1 MSRARQSSSSS
12 ATEDHSRPPALAEVG
27 AWQLADGV
35 LFSVLS
41 SLVLWSIIITSLYHA
56 LS

>member
-1 MSRARQSSSSS
+1 VSRAHPTSPSR
-12 ATEDHSRPPALAEVG
+12 ATETPPRAPALADDG
-27 AWQLADGV
+27 AWQLADGI

-41 SLVLWSIIITSLYHA
+41 SLVLWSIIFTSVYRV

>member
-1 MSRARQSSSSS
+1 MSRARPTPKSS
-12 ATEDHSRPPALAEVG
+12 AIEAPPGPPASAENG
-27 AWQLADGV
+27 AWQLPDGI

-41 SLVLWSIIITSLYHA
+41 SLVLWSLIFTSVYQA

>member
-1 MSRARQSSSSS
+1 MSRARPTPTS
-12 ATEDHSRPPALAEVG
+12 AIETPPGAPALAETG
-27 AWQLADGV
+27 AWQPADGI

-41 SLVLWSIIITSLYHA
+41 SLVLWSIIFTSVYQA

>member
-1 MSRARQSSSSS
+1 VSRAHLTSPYR
-12 ATEDHSRPPALAEVG
+12 ATETPPRASALADDG
-27 AWQLADGV
+27 AWQLADGI

-41 SLVLWSIIITSLYHA
+41 SLVLWSIIFTSVYRV

>member
-1 MSRARQSSSSS
+1 MSRARRTTATL
-12 ATEDHSRPPALAEVG
+12 ATEPPGVPICADIG

-41 SLVLWSIIITSLYHA
+41 SMVLWGIIITSLYEA
-56 LS
+56 LT